1 MECSV
6 AWHAA
11 CRRPRPSPLT
21 PFPTAHSG
29 SKHLQQLRR
38 KSRRALATLSIKTN
52 FSAGERIDGFWLDSG
67 SGWVWAF
74 GGNHLP
80 APRVTPHLRRRQTLF
95 SCKNSTDTPNAANQF
110 CNVNLMSVSAT
121 AACVCRC
128 VCTGVCVQVPLCVVP
143 LAKWIFA
150 LQAKSFQASRLN
162 ALHFAVIGKVLLWQA
177 REGGK
182 VEWGVSTGS
191 ACDLDNEALSKLR
204 TNSQPRVESS
214 RAEQSRLQKGSN
226 KQTNKFDPEFPRPS
240 QPTPPAHCRHCSPAS
255 LYLSLSFSD
264 APEITPPPPP
274 QAACS

>member
-1 MECSV
+1 M
-6 AWHAA
+6 AFG
-11 CRRPRPSPLT
+11 LT
-21 PFPTAHSG
+21 VG
-29 SKHLQQLRR
+29 IGDRV
-38 KSRRALATLSIKTN
+38 
-52 FSAGERIDGFWLDSG
+52 
-67 SGWVWAF
+67 WVWAF

-121 AACVCRC
+121 AACVCA
-128 VCTGVCVQVPLCVVP
+128 GVCVRVCVCRCRCVLCLWP
-143 LAKWIFA
+143 SGFSLCKPKAFRQAGLMHCI
-150 LQAKSFQASRLN
+150 LQLLVKFCC
-162 ALHFAVIGKVLLWQA
+162 GKPG
-177 REGGK
+177 EGG

-214 RAEQSRLQKGSN
+214 RVEQSRLQKGSN
-226 KQTNKFDPEFPRPS
+226 KQTNKFDPEFPRPPQS
-240 QPTPPAHCRHCSPAS
+240 TPPAHIRLCFPAS

-264 APEITPPPPP
+264 APEITPPPP